1 MASLKLS
8 LTSWQGSQVSKSQG
22 APSALRVRRR
32 QQSTHCGNFST
43 ALVVTEAAHSAL
55 LSVGVRAAEIQRIGS
70 QDPAGIFPQ
79 GVCLNAL
86 KREDRQ
92 NL

>member
-32 QQSTHCGNFST
+32 QQSHCGNFST
-43 ALVVTEAAHSAL
+43 ALVTEAAHSAL